1 MKSSISGQS
10 DSLKD
15 STSREKVLKKVRHAL
30 LEPSDSPFKDLDIES
45 SVYTKIEEEQDVQF
59 AYELSELGAN
69 FIYCKSPDDML
80 NKVRALFIENKW
92 SEACCNDELLTGL
105 LEHAGIKTYSNKANT
120 AFHKIAVTGCECLI
134 ARTGSILVSS
144 AQDSGRRLPFTSD
157 IHIVI
162 AFTSQVVED
171 AKQAL
176 DFIRRKYNYKLP
188 SMISI
193 VSGPSRSDEI
203 EKIMIPGGHGPKEL
217 YVFMADEDK
226 LDQ

>member
-1 MKSSISGQS
+1 MKSNISGQS
-10 DSLKD
+10 ESLKD

-30 LEPSDSPFKDLDIES
+30 LEPSDSPYPDLDIES
-45 SVYTKIEEEQDVQF
+45 SVYTKIEEEKDVQF

-69 FIYCKSPDDML
+69 FIYCKSPEDML
-80 NKVRALFIENKW
+80 NKVSALFIENKW
-92 SEACCNDELLTGL
+92 SEACCNDELIIGL
-105 LEHAGIKTYSNKANT
+105 LQHAGVKTYSNLANST
-120 AFHKIAVTGCECLI
+120 FHKIAVTGCECLI

-144 AQDSGRRLPFTSD
+144 AQESGRRLPFTAD

-162 AFTSQVVED
+162 AFTSQVVLD
-171 AKQAL
+171 IKHSL

-193 VSGPSRSDEI
+193 ISGPGRSDEI
-203 EKIMIPGGHGPKEL
+203 EKIMLPVGHGPKEL

-226 LDQ
+226 LE